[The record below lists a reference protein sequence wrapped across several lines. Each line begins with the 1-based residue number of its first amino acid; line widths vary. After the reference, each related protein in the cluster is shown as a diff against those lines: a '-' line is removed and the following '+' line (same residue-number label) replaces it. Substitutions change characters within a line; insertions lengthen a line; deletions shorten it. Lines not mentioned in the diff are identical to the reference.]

1 MKKTL
6 AILTALALLLG
17 LLGGCASQNSPTATP
32 SSGGAGTTD
41 GTASGSDG
49 TESTE
54 PTAQEAD
61 EMLTNRDKRTDYD
74 AADSISVTLN
84 GSTATVNG
92 DGVSV
97 DGSTVT
103 FTAAGT
109 YVITGTLSDGMLLVD
124 APEDTKLQLVFCGV
138 SITSASSAALYIR
151 QADKVFV
158 TLAEGTGNTLAN
170 GGVFTAVDDNNIDG
184 AVFSKEDLSFNGS
197 GTLTVTSPAGHG
209 IVCKDDLVLA
219 GGVYAITS
227 ASHAID
233 ANDSVRVTDSTLTL
247 DAGKDGIHA
256 DNDEDTEKGFVYVE
270 SGTFT
275 IEAEGDGI
283 SASVWVQLDGG
294 EYEITAGGGNTNGTK
309 HSSSG
314 WGQFGGR
321 PGQQTDTQTDTD
333 STSMKGIKAGTSLLI
348 RGGSFTIDSA
358 DDSLH
363 CNGSAVIEDGSFTLS
378 TGDDGIHADEALSVS
393 GGTITILTSYEG
405 MEALHLSISGGDIKI
420 TASDDGLNAAGGAD
434 SSGFGGRDNG
444 QFGDPGSFGGGHPGG
459 MGGQTP
465 PSGDQGGQTPPDG
478 QPGGDGGNPGGMGSS
493 NGTIVISGGTLFI
506 NAGGDGIDSN
516 GSLTITGGKLEVYTP
531 TQGDTATLDY
541 DTTGTI
547 TGGIFLGSGAT
558 GMAQT
563 LTGSGQGVLTQTTG
577 NQSAGTTVSVAD
589 TQGNVLVSFTPNN
602 PFGIVIISLP
612 GLIAGESYVVTV
624 GNDGTTVTAK

>member
-41 GTASGSDG
+41 GT
-49 TESTE
+49 ESTE

-61 EMLTNRDKRTDYD
+61 EMFTNRDKRTDYD

-158 TLAEGTGNTLAN
+158 TLAEGTDNTLAN

-197 GTLTVTSPAGHG
+197 GTLTVTSPAENG

-256 DNDEDTEKGFVYVE
+256 AMTRIRKRASSMWKAAHLPLRPRATV
-270 SGTFT
+270 
-275 IEAEGDGI
+275 
-283 SASVWVQLDGG
+283 SAQARGYSS
-294 EYEITAGGGNTNGTK
+294 TAA
-309 HSSSG
+309 
-314 WGQFGGR
+314 
-321 PGQQTDTQTDTD
+321 
-333 STSMKGIKAGTSLLI
+333 SMKSRPAAEIPTVQSI
-348 RGGSFTIDSA
+348 PPQVGGS
-358 DDSLH
+358 
-363 CNGSAVIEDGSFTLS
+363 SAVARGSRP
-378 TGDDGIHADEALSVS
+378 IHRPIRIRPV
-393 GGTITILTSYEG
+393 
-405 MEALHLSISGGDIKI
+405 
-420 TASDDGLNAAGGAD
+420 
-434 SSGFGGRDNG
+434 
-444 QFGDPGSFGGGHPGG
+444 
-459 MGGQTP
+459 
-465 PSGDQGGQTPPDG
+465 
-478 QPGGDGGNPGGMGSS
+478 
-493 NGTIVISGGTLFI
+493 
-506 NAGGDGIDSN
+506 
-516 GSLTITGGKLEVYTP
+516 
-531 TQGDTATLDY
+531 
-541 DTTGTI
+541 
-547 TGGIFLGSGAT
+547 
-558 GMAQT
+558 
-563 LTGSGQGVLTQTTG
+563 
-577 NQSAGTTVSVAD
+577 
-589 TQGNVLVSFTPNN
+589 
-602 PFGIVIISLP
+602 
-612 GLIAGESYVVTV
+612 
-624 GNDGTTVTAK
+624 

>member
-1 MKKTL
+1 MKKIL

-41 GTASGSDG
+41 GT
-49 TESTE
+49 ESTE

-61 EMLTNRDKRTDYD
+61 EMFTNRDKRTDYD

-124 APEDTKLQLVFCGV
+124 APEDAKLQLVFCGV

-158 TLAEGTGNTLAN
+158 TLAEGTDNTLAN

-283 SASVWVQLDGG
+283 SASAWVQLDGG

-321 PGQQTDTQTDTD
+321 PGQQTDTD

-348 RGGSFTIDSA
+348 RGGSFTIGSA

-363 CNGSAVIEDGSFTLS
+363 CNGSAVIENGNFTLS
-378 TGDDGIHADEALSVS
+378 TGDDGVHADEALNVS

-444 QFGDPGSFGGGHPGG
+444 QFGDPGSFGGGRPGG
-459 MGGQTP
+459 M
-465 PSGDQGGQTPPDG
+465 GDQGGQTPPDG

-493 NGTIVISGGTLFI
+493 NGTIVISGGMLFI

-563 LTGSGQGVLTQTTG
+563 LTGSGQGVLTLTTG

-589 TQGNVLVSFTPNN
+589 AQGNVLVSFTPNN

>member
-1 MKKTL
+1 MF
-6 AILTALALLLG
+6 
-17 LLGGCASQNSPTATP
+17 
-32 SSGGAGTTD
+32 
-41 GTASGSDG
+41 
-49 TESTE
+49 
-54 PTAQEAD
+54 
-61 EMLTNRDKRTDYD
+61 TNHDKRMDYD

-158 TLAEGTGNTLAN
+158 TLAEGTDNTLAN

-275 IEAEGDGI
+275 IEVEGDGI
-283 SASVWVQLDGG
+283 SASAWVQLDGG
-294 EYEITAGGGNTNGTK
+294 EYEITAGGGKPNGTK

-321 PGQQTDTQTDTD
+321 PGQQTDTD
-333 STSMKGIKAGTSLLI
+333 S
-348 RGGSFTIDSA
+348 
-358 DDSLH
+358 
-363 CNGSAVIEDGSFTLS
+363 
-378 TGDDGIHADEALSVS
+378 
-393 GGTITILTSYEG
+393 
-405 MEALHLSISGGDIKI
+405 
-420 TASDDGLNAAGGAD
+420 
-434 SSGFGGRDNG
+434 
-444 QFGDPGSFGGGHPGG
+444 
-459 MGGQTP
+459 
-465 PSGDQGGQTPPDG
+465 
-478 QPGGDGGNPGGMGSS
+478 
-493 NGTIVISGGTLFI
+493 
-506 NAGGDGIDSN
+506 
-516 GSLTITGGKLEVYTP
+516 
-531 TQGDTATLDY
+531 
-541 DTTGTI
+541 
-547 TGGIFLGSGAT
+547 T

-563 LTGSGQGVLTQTTG
+563 LTGSGQGVLTLTTG

-589 TQGNVLVSFTPNN
+589 AQGNVLVSFTPNN